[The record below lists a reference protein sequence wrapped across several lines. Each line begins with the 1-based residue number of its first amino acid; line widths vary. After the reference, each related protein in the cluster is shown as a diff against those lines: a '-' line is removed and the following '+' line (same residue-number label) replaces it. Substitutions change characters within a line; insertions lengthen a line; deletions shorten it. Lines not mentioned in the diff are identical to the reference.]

1 MKLYSE
7 NDSYKIYNGD
17 MLDMLQV
24 IKPESI
30 DAIVCD
36 PPYELGFMNKS
47 WDSTGIAFKKET
59 WENCFEVL
67 KPGGYLLAFG
77 GSRTYHRIACAIED
91 AGFEI
96 RDCVMYLYGC
106 YSSDTQVLTNEGWK
120 YFYELNKTEKVL
132 QWDKDN
138 DKLSWIKPL
147 NYFEYN
153 IDDELILLQNRH
165 TEQLITKNHKV
176 VCDIKKDHKQYHNK
190 YDYIEAQKI
199 LKSDFVKLPLASY
212 YYGSLHYKYAYIIGW
227 FLTDAWI
234 HKDGKAVC
242 FSQSKKDKL
251 VKLKNELERLKEKG
265 LCKYSEY
272 IRKSKKENQQEEH
285 SFYVTGKIANYL
297 INEFPN
303 REFKEEFIELDKE
316 SKDKLLEG
324 LIDGDGSSRE
334 NSSSHTF
341 WSKKD
346 FRNNILSAMLTT
358 MGYRNYISYS
368 EGHKG
373 VVFNTKHQTTE
384 IQYKHKKENVKYSGK
399 VYCLQTETGAFVVR
413 RKGKPFISGNSGF
426 PKSMDIAKQIDKKGG
441 NDYSKQ
447 FAIDLKK
454 ARESKNL
461 TMKYCDDKYCNGSTN
476 WSWYEGRKDGCR
488 VPDYQTYL
496 EIIKEF
502 PELEKYKELI
512 KEAEREVV
520 GKKEYT
526 NDKNVMNISNYNGE
540 RVHLDITIPSTDLA
554 KEWQGWGT
562 CLKPAYEPI
571 IVARKPFKGSVVDN
585 IIKYRVGGINIDEC
599 RVVCNDKVKM
609 NIRDTSSCSDGW
621 NRPWMDDKEKDKLR
635 QEIAIEKANN
645 LGRFPANV
653 ILTYDET
660 DFDEVCGGMPY
671 TKNNTKT
678 HSAKNSDNN
687 VNFNASKSVNVIGY
701 EDSGSASRYF
711 YCAKASKKDRDEGL
725 DAFQDKTFHS
735 VLNQKNGSGDR
746 LDGAKT
752 PIRKNI
758 HPTCKPTELMQ
769 YLVRL
774 VSPKGATILDPFMG
788 SGSTGKA
795 VMFENRERDANYKF
809 IGIEL
814 TDEYLPIAQARIEY
828 ARDKFKYDLEQEK
841 VTKGKQN
848 IFDFMESE
856 E

>member
-24 IKPESI
+24 IKLESI

-59 WENCFEVL
+59 WQNCFEVL

-96 RDCVMYLYGC
+96 RDCVMYLYG
-106 YSSDTQVLTNEGWK
+106 T
-120 YFYELNKTEKVL
+120 
-132 QWDKDN
+132 
-138 DKLSWIKPL
+138 
-147 NYFEYN
+147 
-153 IDDELILLQNRH
+153 
-165 TEQLITKNHKV
+165 
-176 VCDIKKDHKQYHNK
+176 
-190 YDYIEAQKI
+190 
-199 LKSDFVKLPLASY
+199 
-212 YYGSLHYKYAYIIGW
+212 
-227 FLTDAWI
+227 
-234 HKDGKAVC
+234 
-242 FSQSKKDKL
+242 
-251 VKLKNELERLKEKG
+251 
-265 LCKYSEY
+265 
-272 IRKSKKENQQEEH
+272 
-285 SFYVTGKIANYL
+285 
-297 INEFPN
+297 
-303 REFKEEFIELDKE
+303 
-316 SKDKLLEG
+316 
-324 LIDGDGSSRE
+324 
-334 NSSSHTF
+334 
-341 WSKKD
+341 
-346 FRNNILSAMLTT
+346 
-358 MGYRNYISYS
+358 
-368 EGHKG
+368 
-373 VVFNTKHQTTE
+373 
-384 IQYKHKKENVKYSGK
+384 
-399 VYCLQTETGAFVVR
+399 
-413 RKGKPFISGNSGF
+413 GF
-426 PKSMDIAKQIDKKGG
+426 PKSMDIAKALEAKLTLGSSNPKDFKKLNGEQITRG
-441 NDYSKQ
+441 NWGYATMQLEQGYRNKNYDTE
-447 FAIDLKK
+447 A
-454 ARESKNL
+454 ES
-461 TMKYCDDKYCNGSTN
+461 
-476 WSWYEGRKDGCR
+476 E
-488 VPDYQTYL
+488 TYL
-496 EIIKEF
+496 GK
-502 PELEKYKELI
+502 LEP
-512 KEAEREVV
+512 
-520 GKKEYT
+520 T
-526 NDKNVMNISNYNGE
+526 
-540 RVHLDITIPSTDLA
+540 TDLA

-585 IIKYRVGGINIDEC
+585 IIKYRVGGINIDGC
-599 RVVCNDKVKM
+599 RV
-609 NIRDTSSCSDGW
+609 G
-621 NRPWMDDKEKDKLR
+621 E
-635 QEIAIEKANN
+635 
-645 LGRFPANV
+645 GRFPANV
-653 ILTYDET
+653 ITDGSEEVRSGLPET
-660 DFDEVCGGMPY
+660 KSSGGNYTMQDF
-671 TKNNTKT
+671 
-678 HSAKNSDNN
+678 S
-687 VNFNASKSVNVIGY
+687 NFKSSMMHFTNKKCEKPRINCDKPFPI
-701 EDSGSASRYF
+701 DSGSAMRYF
-711 YCAKASKKDRDEGL
+711 YSAKASKKDRDEGL

>member
-96 RDCVMYLYGC
+96 RDCIMYLYGC
-106 YSSDTQVLTNEGWK
+106 GFSKS
-120 YFYELNKTEKVL
+120 
-132 QWDKDN
+132 
-138 DKLSWIKPL
+138 
-147 NYFEYN
+147 YN
-153 IDDELILLQNRH
+153 IG
-165 TEQLITKNHKV
+165 
-176 VCDIKKDHKQYHNK
+176 
-190 YDYIEAQKI
+190 
-199 LKSDFVKLPLASY
+199 LA
-212 YYGSLHYKYAYIIGW
+212 
-227 FLTDAWI
+227 
-234 HKDGKAVC
+234 
-242 FSQSKKDKL
+242 
-251 VKLKNELERLKEKG
+251 
-265 LCKYSEY
+265 
-272 IRKSKKENQQEEH
+272 
-285 SFYVTGKIANYL
+285 
-297 INEFPN
+297 
-303 REFKEEFIELDKE
+303 
-316 SKDKLLEG
+316 
-324 LIDGDGSSRE
+324 
-334 NSSSHTF
+334 
-341 WSKKD
+341 
-346 FRNNILSAMLTT
+346 
-358 MGYRNYISYS
+358 
-368 EGHKG
+368 
-373 VVFNTKHQTTE
+373 
-384 IQYKHKKENVKYSGK
+384 
-399 VYCLQTETGAFVVR
+399 
-413 RKGKPFISGNSGF
+413 
-426 PKSMDIAKQIDKKGG
+426 IDKKNGIDNRTG
-441 NDYSKQ
+441 NIRADGVNNQNICYD
-447 FAIDLKK
+447 FK
-454 ARESKNL
+454 A
-461 TMKYCDDKYCNGSTN
+461 MKPKF
-476 WSWYEGRKDGCR
+476 E
-488 VPDYQTYL
+488 
-496 EIIKEF
+496 
-502 PELEKYKELI
+502 
-512 KEAEREVV
+512 ERIAQ
-520 GKKEYT
+520 
-526 NDKNVMNISNYNGE
+526 N
-540 RVHLDITIPSTDLA
+540 
-554 KEWQGWGT
+554 EWQGWGT

-585 IIKYRVGGINIDEC
+585 IIKYRVGGINIDGC
-599 RVVCNDKVKM
+599 KIGN
-609 NIRDTSSCSDGW
+609 
-621 NRPWMDDKEKDKLR
+621 EKRTQFVGKSNGR
-635 QEIAIEKANN
+635 IYSEYSQKNAHFETVE
-645 LGRFPANV
+645 GRFPANV
-653 ILTYDET
+653 ITDGSEEVRSGLPET
-660 DFDEVCGGMPY
+660 KSSGGNYTMQDF
-671 TKNNTKT
+671 
-678 HSAKNSDNN
+678 S
-687 VNFNASKSVNVIGY
+687 NFKSSMMHFTNKKCEKPRINCDKQFPI
-701 EDSGSASRYF
+701 DSGSAMRYF
-711 YCAKASKKDRDEGL
+711 YSAKASKKDRDEGL

>member
-47 WDSTGIAFKKET
+47 WDSTGISFKKET
-59 WENCFEVL
+59 WQNCFEVL

-96 RDCVMYLYGC
+96 RDCIMYLYGTGF
-106 YSSDTQVLTNEGWK
+106 SKS
-120 YFYELNKTEKVL
+120 
-132 QWDKDN
+132 
-138 DKLSWIKPL
+138 
-147 NYFEYN
+147 YN
-153 IDDELILLQNRH
+153 IGLAIDK
-165 TEQLITKNHKV
+165 KNGVESEV
-176 VCDIKKDHKQYHNK
+176 VGVGKSGCNSRAYQSEKTTTAGNYDIKK
-190 YDYIEAQKI
+190 
-199 LKSDFVKLPLASY
+199 
-212 YYGSLHYKYAYIIGW
+212 
-227 FLTDAWI
+227 
-234 HKDGKAVC
+234 
-242 FSQSKKDKL
+242 SQ
-251 VKLKNELERLKEKG
+251 N
-265 LCKYSEY
+265 
-272 IRKSKKENQQEEH
+272 
-285 SFYVTGKIANYL
+285 
-297 INEFPN
+297 
-303 REFKEEFIELDKE
+303 
-316 SKDKLLEG
+316 
-324 LIDGDGSSRE
+324 
-334 NSSSHTF
+334 
-341 WSKKD
+341 
-346 FRNNILSAMLTT
+346 
-358 MGYRNYISYS
+358 
-368 EGHKG
+368 
-373 VVFNTKHQTTE
+373 
-384 IQYKHKKENVKYSGK
+384 
-399 VYCLQTETGAFVVR
+399 
-413 RKGKPFISGNSGF
+413 
-426 PKSMDIAKQIDKKGG
+426 
-441 NDYSKQ
+441 
-447 FAIDLKK
+447 
-454 ARESKNL
+454 
-461 TMKYCDDKYCNGSTN
+461 
-476 WSWYEGRKDGCR
+476 
-488 VPDYQTYL
+488 
-496 EIIKEF
+496 
-502 PELEKYKELI
+502 
-512 KEAEREVV
+512 
-520 GKKEYT
+520 
-526 NDKNVMNISNYNGE
+526 
-540 RVHLDITIPSTDLA
+540 
-554 KEWQGWGT
+554 EWQGWGT

-585 IIKYRVGGINIDEC
+585 IIKYRVGGLNIDEC

-653 ILTYDET
+653 IT
-660 DFDEVCGGMPY
+660 DGSEEVRSGLSKTKSSGGNY
-671 TKNNTKT
+671 TMQDF
-678 HSAKNSDNN
+678 SS
-687 VNFNASKSVNVIGY
+687 FKSSMMHFTNKKCEKPRINCDKSFPI
-701 EDSGSASRYF
+701 DSGSAMRYF
-711 YCAKASKKDRDEGL
+711 YSAKASKKDRDEGL

-795 VMFENRERDANYKF
+795 VMFLNRERDANYKF

>member
-59 WENCFEVL
+59 WENCLKVL

-334 NSSSHTF
+334 NSYSHTF

-399 VYCLQTETGAFVVR
+399 VYYLQTETGAFVVR

-426 PKSMDIAKQIDKKGG
+426 PKSMDIAKALEAKLTLGSSNPKDFKKLNGEQITRG
-441 NDYSKQ
+441 NWGYATMQLEQGYRNKNYDTE
-447 FAIDLKK
+447 A
-454 ARESKNL
+454 ES
-461 TMKYCDDKYCNGSTN
+461 
-476 WSWYEGRKDGCR
+476 E
-488 VPDYQTYL
+488 TYL
-496 EIIKEF
+496 GK
-502 PELEKYKELI
+502 LEP
-512 KEAEREVV
+512 
-520 GKKEYT
+520 T
-526 NDKNVMNISNYNGE
+526 
-540 RVHLDITIPSTDLA
+540 TDLA

-585 IIKYRVGGINIDEC
+585 IIKYRVGGLNIDEC
-599 RVVCNDKVKM
+599 RVGN
-609 NIRDTSSCSDGW
+609 
-621 NRPWMDDKEKDKLR
+621 EKRTQFSGKSNGR
-635 QEIAIEKANN
+635 IYSEYSQKNAHFETVE
-645 LGRFPANV
+645 GRFPANV
-653 ILTYDET
+653 ITDGSEEVRSGLPET
-660 DFDEVCGGMPY
+660 KSNGGNYTMQDF
-671 TKNNTKT
+671 
-678 HSAKNSDNN
+678 S
-687 VNFNASKSVNVIGY
+687 NFKSSMMHFTNKKCEKPRINCDKQFPI
-701 EDSGSASRYF
+701 DSGSAMRYF
-711 YCAKASKKDRDEGL
+711 YSAKASKKDRDEGL
-725 DAFQDKTFHS
+725 DAFEERKTT
-735 VLNQKNGSGDR
+735 
-746 LDGAKT
+746 DGCIRANVETARKFGANSAL
-752 PIRKNI
+752 RKNI

-856 E
+856 D

>member
-59 WENCFEVL
+59 WQNCFEVL

-96 RDCVMYLYGC
+96 RDCIMYLYGTGF
-106 YSSDTQVLTNEGWK
+106 SKS
-120 YFYELNKTEKVL
+120 
-132 QWDKDN
+132 
-138 DKLSWIKPL
+138 
-147 NYFEYN
+147 YN
-153 IDDELILLQNRH
+153 IG
-165 TEQLITKNHKV
+165 
-176 VCDIKKDHKQYHNK
+176 
-190 YDYIEAQKI
+190 
-199 LKSDFVKLPLASY
+199 LA
-212 YYGSLHYKYAYIIGW
+212 
-227 FLTDAWI
+227 
-234 HKDGKAVC
+234 
-242 FSQSKKDKL
+242 
-251 VKLKNELERLKEKG
+251 
-265 LCKYSEY
+265 
-272 IRKSKKENQQEEH
+272 
-285 SFYVTGKIANYL
+285 
-297 INEFPN
+297 
-303 REFKEEFIELDKE
+303 
-316 SKDKLLEG
+316 
-324 LIDGDGSSRE
+324 
-334 NSSSHTF
+334 
-341 WSKKD
+341 
-346 FRNNILSAMLTT
+346 
-358 MGYRNYISYS
+358 
-368 EGHKG
+368 
-373 VVFNTKHQTTE
+373 
-384 IQYKHKKENVKYSGK
+384 
-399 VYCLQTETGAFVVR
+399 
-413 RKGKPFISGNSGF
+413 
-426 PKSMDIAKQIDKKGG
+426 IDKKNGVDNRTG
-441 NDYSKQ
+441 NIRTDGVNNQNICYD
-447 FAIDLKK
+447 FK
-454 ARESKNL
+454 A
-461 TMKYCDDKYCNGSTN
+461 MKPKF
-476 WSWYEGRKDGCR
+476 E
-488 VPDYQTYL
+488 
-496 EIIKEF
+496 
-502 PELEKYKELI
+502 
-512 KEAEREVV
+512 ERIAH
-520 GKKEYT
+520 
-526 NDKNVMNISNYNGE
+526 N
-540 RVHLDITIPSTDLA
+540 
-554 KEWQGWGT
+554 EWQGWGT

-585 IIKYRVGGINIDEC
+585 IIKYRVGGINIDGC
-599 RVVCNDKVKM
+599 KIGN
-609 NIRDTSSCSDGW
+609 
-621 NRPWMDDKEKDKLR
+621 EKRTQFSGKSNGR
-635 QEIAIEKANN
+635 IYSEYSQKNAHFETVE
-645 LGRFPANV
+645 GRFPANV

-725 DAFQDKTFHS
+725 DAFEERKTT
-735 VLNQKNGSGDR
+735 
-746 LDGAKT
+746 DGCIRANVETARKFGANSAL
-752 PIRKNI
+752 RKNI

>member
-24 IKPESI
+24 IEPESI

-59 WENCFEVL
+59 WQNCFEVL

-106 YSSDTQVLTNEGWK
+106 GFSKS
-120 YFYELNKTEKVL
+120 
-132 QWDKDN
+132 
-138 DKLSWIKPL
+138 
-147 NYFEYN
+147 YN
-153 IDDELILLQNRH
+153 IG
-165 TEQLITKNHKV
+165 
-176 VCDIKKDHKQYHNK
+176 
-190 YDYIEAQKI
+190 
-199 LKSDFVKLPLASY
+199 LA
-212 YYGSLHYKYAYIIGW
+212 
-227 FLTDAWI
+227 
-234 HKDGKAVC
+234 
-242 FSQSKKDKL
+242 
-251 VKLKNELERLKEKG
+251 
-265 LCKYSEY
+265 
-272 IRKSKKENQQEEH
+272 
-285 SFYVTGKIANYL
+285 
-297 INEFPN
+297 
-303 REFKEEFIELDKE
+303 
-316 SKDKLLEG
+316 
-324 LIDGDGSSRE
+324 
-334 NSSSHTF
+334 
-341 WSKKD
+341 
-346 FRNNILSAMLTT
+346 
-358 MGYRNYISYS
+358 
-368 EGHKG
+368 
-373 VVFNTKHQTTE
+373 
-384 IQYKHKKENVKYSGK
+384 
-399 VYCLQTETGAFVVR
+399 
-413 RKGKPFISGNSGF
+413 
-426 PKSMDIAKQIDKKGG
+426 IDKKNGVDNRTG
-441 NDYSKQ
+441 NIRADGVNNQNICYD
-447 FAIDLKK
+447 FNA
-454 ARESKNL
+454 
-461 TMKYCDDKYCNGSTN
+461 MKPKF
-476 WSWYEGRKDGCR
+476 E
-488 VPDYQTYL
+488 
-496 EIIKEF
+496 
-502 PELEKYKELI
+502 
-512 KEAEREVV
+512 ERIAQ
-520 GKKEYT
+520 
-526 NDKNVMNISNYNGE
+526 N
-540 RVHLDITIPSTDLA
+540 
-554 KEWQGWGT
+554 EWKGWGT

-621 NRPWMDDKEKDKLR
+621 NRPWMGDKEKDKLR

-645 LGRFPANV
+645 LGRFPAN
-653 ILTYDET
+653 IIT
-660 DFDEVCGGMPY
+660 DGSEEVAKGMP
-671 TKNNTKT
+671 NTT
-678 HSAKNSDNN
+678 STPIAEESAM
-687 VNFNASKSVNVIGY
+687 
-701 EDSGSASRYF
+701 RYF
-711 YCAKASKKDRDEGL
+711 YSAKASKKDRDEGL

>member
-59 WENCFEVL
+59 WQNCFEVL

-272 IRKSKKENQQEEH
+272 IRKSKKEN
-285 SFYVTGKIANYL
+285 
-297 INEFPN
+297 
-303 REFKEEFIELDKE
+303 
-316 SKDKLLEG
+316 
-324 LIDGDGSSRE
+324 
-334 NSSSHTF
+334 
-341 WSKKD
+341 
-346 FRNNILSAMLTT
+346 
-358 MGYRNYISYS
+358 
-368 EGHKG
+368 
-373 VVFNTKHQTTE
+373 
-384 IQYKHKKENVKYSGK
+384 VKYSGK

-426 PKSMDIAKQIDKKGG
+426 PKSMDIAKALEGKLTLGSSNPKDFKKLNGEQVTRG
-441 NDYSKQ
+441 NWGYATMQLEQGYRNKNYDTE
-447 FAIDLKK
+447 A
-454 ARESKNL
+454 ES
-461 TMKYCDDKYCNGSTN
+461 
-476 WSWYEGRKDGCR
+476 E
-488 VPDYQTYL
+488 TYL
-496 EIIKEF
+496 GK
-502 PELEKYKELI
+502 LEP
-512 KEAEREVV
+512 
-520 GKKEYT
+520 T
-526 NDKNVMNISNYNGE
+526 
-540 RVHLDITIPSTDLA
+540 TDLA

-562 CLKPAYEPI
+562 CLKPAYEPV

-585 IIKYRVGGINIDEC
+585 IIKYRVGGLNIDEC
-599 RVVCNDKVKM
+599 RVGETGGIKKVNIIKNSGSKICRFGCDGDK
-609 NIRDTSSCSDGW
+609 
-621 NRPWMDDKEKDKLR
+621 
-635 QEIAIEKANN
+635 IETGE
-645 LGRFPANV
+645 GRFPANV
-653 ILTYDET
+653 IT
-660 DFDEVCGGMPY
+660 DGSEEVAKGMP
-671 TKNNTKT
+671 NTT
-678 HSAKNSDNN
+678 STPIAEESAM
-687 VNFNASKSVNVIGY
+687 
-701 EDSGSASRYF
+701 RYF
-711 YCAKASKKDRDEGL
+711 YSAKASKKDRDEGL
-725 DAFQDKTFHS
+725 DAFEERKTT
-735 VLNQKNGSGDR
+735 
-746 LDGAKT
+746 DGCIRTNVETARKFGANSAL
-752 PIRKNI
+752 RKNI

-809 IGIEL
+809 VGIEL